1 MIAYGL
7 IGLAVVLYILGLTDS
22 YESGLSI
29 KPMDQFAVY
38 PLFGDGPGCAG
49 TRPPNATLWM
59 GLAVLSIAVL
69 MVMGTGGRAVI
80 PSRSQSMAE
89 LAYGF
94 IRKDGGGRG
103 PARTRCPTFFP
114 TSSRRSS
121 SSSSPISL
129 R

>member
-7 IGLAVVLYILGLTDS
+7 IALAVVLYILGLTDS

-38 PLFGDGPGCAG
+38 PLFGDGPVRWY
-49 TRPPNATLWM
+49 TPTNATLWM

-80 PSRSQSMAE
+80 PRTGQACARLYGSRWVISRSSPV
-89 LAYGF
+89 
-94 IRKDGGGRG
+94 R
-103 PARTRCPTFFP
+103 P
-114 TSSRRSS
+114 RSS
-121 SSSSPISL
+121 WCNTPPCICP
-129 R
+129 RPR